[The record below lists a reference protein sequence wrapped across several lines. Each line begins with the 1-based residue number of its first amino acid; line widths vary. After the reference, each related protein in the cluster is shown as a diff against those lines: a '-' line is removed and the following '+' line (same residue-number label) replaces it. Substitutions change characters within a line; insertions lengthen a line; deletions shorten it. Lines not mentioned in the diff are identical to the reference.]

1 MTAPR
6 VPSVRATTRVLPLLL
21 TGLLCACEGAQPPAP
36 PPPGVLI
43 TTTRAERTALEVVER
58 SVGRLESKA
67 RPLVAAEVPG
77 QVRRVEVEVGHA
89 VAAGALLALIEP
101 EDYRSRT
108 ASARAEIGRLEAQ
121 VEQQER
127 LVTRY
132 QQLAKR
138 DFFAQNSLEEAQA
151 QLKVLSRQL
160 DAARS
165 ALEEAQRDLART
177 EIRAPVAGRIESRLV
192 DPGDYVQEGT
202 GMFRISTDDVL
213 RAVLPFPERLVDRLA
228 AGQAVRL
235 SSPTDPQRGRVAAV
249 VTELRP
255 TVGGANRA
263 VEALVDF
270 ANPGGWRAGAS
281 VDGEVVIET
290 RQGTVTVPEGAVVL
304 RPAGATVYVV
314 EGSKVRAQVVRTGH
328 QDAGKVEILEGLQG
342 DETLALDGAG
352 FLTDGAPVRFQEQRS

>member
-1 MTAPR
+1 
-6 VPSVRATTRVLPLLL
+6 
-21 TGLLCACEGAQPPAP
+21 
-36 PPPGVLI
+36 
-43 TTTRAERTALEVVER
+43 VER

-67 RPLVAAEVPG
+67 SPMVAAEVAG

-89 VAAGALLALIEP
+89 VAPGALLALIEP
-101 EDYRSRT
+101 EDYRLRV

-132 QQLAKR
+132 QQLATR

-151 QLKVLSRQL
+151 QLKVLRRQL
-160 DAARS
+160 DAARN
-165 ALEEAQRDLART
+165 AIEEAQRDLART
-177 EIRAPVAGRIESRLV
+177 EVRAPVAGRIESRLV

-202 GMFRISTDDVL
+202 GMFRLSTDDVL

-228 AGQAVRL
+228 IGQATRL
-235 SSPTDPQRGRVAAV
+235 SSPTDPQRGRLEAA

-270 ANPGGWRAGAS
+270 RNPGGWRAGAS
-281 VDGEVVIET
+281 VNGEVVIET

-314 EGSKVRAQVVRTGH
+314 EGDKVRAQVVRTGH
-328 QDAGKVEILEGLQG
+328 QDAGRVEIREGLQG

-352 FLTDGAPVRFQEQRS
+352 FLTDGAPVRFQEQQS